1 MADIYSVRQISDNSG
16 SQVAAANAGA
26 NAKRAVIYHPGSAVA
41 GASPYSQFGTRELV
55 LLKATAGSGTPF
67 ATSTLDDADSDYFE
81 AINTIQGF
89 GELFYVARVSDT
101 VIAFMIAEDTRNGSE
116 VATPNTQA
124 TTYGRLEAALG
135 AAVTGGL
142 TFTVAAAALS

>member
-1 MADIYSVRQISDNSG
+1 MADIYSVRQTSDNAG
-16 SQVAAANAGA
+16 AQIAAANAGA
-26 NAKRAVIYHPGSAVA
+26 NAKRAVIYYPGAAVA
-41 GASPYSQFGTRELV
+41 GASPYSQFGTRELT

-81 AINTIQGF
+81 AINAIQSF
-89 GELFYVARVSDT
+89 GELFYVTRVSDT

-116 VATPNTQA
+116 VGSNVQA

-135 AAVTGGL
+135 ANVSGGL
-142 TFTVAAAALS
+142 TFTVAAASIS

>member
-1 MADIYSVRQISDNSG
+1 MADIYT
-16 SQVAAANAGA
+16 VAQAYNNAGAEITAARAGA
-26 NAKRAVIYHPGSAVA
+26 NAKRAVVYYPGTAVA
-41 GASPYSQFGTRELV
+41 GANPYSQFGTRQLT

-67 ATSTLDDADSDYFE
+67 AAGTLDDADSDYFE
-81 AINTIQGF
+81 AINAIQSF

-116 VATPNTQA
+116 VGSNVQA
-124 TTYGRLEAALG
+124 DTYGRLEAALG
-135 AAVTGGL
+135 ANVTGGL